1 MDACAFVPP
10 TANDIASNAP
20 AANETAAN
28 AAVSDAATGDTAA
41 EDFVCDLASLGPFLL
56 KRALH
61 LTKKRDLAE
70 DLVQTTFVRAL
81 QGRALFTPG
90 TNMKGWV
97 ATILHHEFYSHHR
110 RAWRSVSW
118 SDEIAATL
126 ASPLGEQESSL
137 DLQQI
142 ACALGD
148 LPDGQREALV
158 GVGVLGFAYEEVAVL
173 LGCSTGTVK
182 SRVSRARLSLMQVMQ
197 ARGTVGRRLI
207 PASPQAFAGWLAD
220 LETIRVAACARLSGK
235 APTGAKLPPLRK
247 IALRTAVVEV
257 PALRVRH
264 GGVRP
269 VQPPVVTAA
278 AA

>member
-1 MDACAFVPP
+1 MDACVF
-10 TANDIASNAP
+10 AP
-20 AANETAAN
+20 ATADDFASTEPVANETATN
-28 AAVSDAATGDTAA
+28 EAVGDATTGDTA
-41 EDFVCDLASLGPFLL
+41 EDFVRDLASLGPFLL

-70 DLVQTTFVRAL
+70 DLVQTAFVRAL

-110 RAWRSVSW
+110 RAWRSAPW

-126 ASPLGEQESSL
+126 ASPRGEQESSL

-173 LGCSTGTVK
+173 LGCSTGTIK
-182 SRVSRARLSLMQVMQ
+182 SRVSRARLSLIQVMQ
-197 ARGTVGRRLI
+197 ARGTAGRRLI

-220 LETIRVAACARLSGK
+220 LETIRIAACAKLSGK
-235 APTGAKLPPLRK
+235 APVGAKLPPLRK
-247 IALRTAVVEV
+247 IALQTAVVV
-257 PALRVRH
+257 PALRLHH
-264 GGVRP
+264 GRTRP
-269 VQPPVVTAA
+269 APAPVITAA